1 MGFLQQFHLVIKYKK
16 EIYNTVSDML
26 PRYIV
31 NSSIILN
38 HNSVLH
44 ESYIEQY
51 AYDSDFQDVYESL
64 SQGNQIEEL
73 DYHVH
78 NIFLYH
84 LGKLC
89 IP

>member
-1 MGFLQQFHLVIKYKK
+1 M
-16 EIYNTVSDML
+16 
-26 PRYIV
+26 
-31 NSSIILN
+31 
-38 HNSVLH
+38 H
-44 ESYIEQY
+44 ESYIGKY

-64 SQGNQIEEL
+64 SQGNQNEEL

-78 NIFLYH
+78 NSFLYH